1 MLYFF
6 KPFIKPDT
14 KKETY
19 DNMTEVEKLAHGYN
33 EKDWKNFVECFPET
47 DITVDGV
54 SQDVVKPIVHLVG
67 KEYSVK
73 WLNTPLPALDGKTA
87 VELEQTETG
96 RKALRAFIITF
107 PC

>member
-19 DNMTEVEKLAHGYN
+19 DNMTQVEKFANAYN
-33 EKDWKNFVECFPET
+33 EKEWKNFVECFPET
-47 DITVDGV
+47 DIKVDGV

-67 KEYSVK
+67 EHHYIK
-73 WLNTPLPALDGKTA
+73 WLNTPIPTLYGKTA

-96 RKALRAFIITF
+96 RKALRAYVITF